1 MNLFRFPIGVLLF
14 LHLAML
20 PAVRADDDGQIIRL
34 VVTYA
39 AGGTTDALA
48 RAISPTL
55 SRELGKKV
63 VVENRPGAGGQ
74 IGSAFVKNAKPDG
87 LTLLFTL
94 DQAILITPLLVDNAP
109 YRADDFAALGT
120 VGSLTWVFAVPGA
133 SAAQTMAQFI
143 ALAKQ
148 DANFRNYGTP
158 VLGGV
163 PQIIGQAIAETIG
176 ETMEPIPYGGAGQL
190 LPHLMG
196 AQIAAGVIGI
206 GEALQSSKDG
216 RIRPLAVSSVT
227 RNPALPDVPT
237 FGEEKLLG
245 EEKLPPIAQETWYML
260 LGPLGMP
267 EDAMVKINL
276 ALSKA
281 VASKA
286 VMDIAKEFSITLHN
300 GDLAE
305 NRRLLKELHAFWGDK

>member
-1 MNLFRFPIGVLLF
+1 MNRFRCLGILLC
-14 LHLAML
+14 LHLVMMS
-20 PAVRADDDGQIIRL
+20 AVRAQDDNQVIRL

-55 SRELGKKV
+55 SRERGKKV

-87 LTLLFTL
+87 STLLFTL
-94 DQAILITPLLVDNAP
+94 DQAILITPLLVDHAP

-120 VGSLTWVFAVPGA
+120 VGSLTWVFTVPGA

-176 ETMEPIPYGGAGQL
+176 ATMEPIPYGGAGQL

-206 GEALQSSKDG
+206 GEALQASKDG
-216 RIRPLAVSSVT
+216 RIRPLAVSSAT

-237 FGEEKLLG
+237 FGEEG
-245 EEKLPPIAQETWYML
+245 LPPIAQETWYML

-267 EDAMVKINL
+267 EDAMAKINL

-281 VASKA
+281 IASKA

-300 GDLAE
+300 GNLE
-305 NRRLLKELHAFWGDK
+305 QNRLLLKDLHAFWGDK